1 MARFEYIGMVAHNM
15 AATLLFYRL
24 LGMDIPAG
32 VEQEDHVEAALPGFR
47 VAWDTEA
54 LVRKIDPEWVK
65 PVGQSVGIG
74 FLCASPAEVDELYQ
88 RITRRGLRG
97 SLSPLGCLLGTAL
110 RRRHRPQ
117 RQSCR
122 SVRVGAEVGQF
133 VWTLR
138 SRSPNG

>member
-65 PVGQSVGIG
+65 PVGQRVGIG

-88 RITRRGLRG
+88 RITEAGYEG
-97 SLSPLGCLLGTAL
+97 HKAPWDAFWG
-110 RRRHRPQ
+110 Q
-117 RQSCR
+117 RYA
-122 SVRVGAEVGQF
+122 VV
-133 VWTLR
+133 TD
-138 SRSPNG
+138 PNGNHVDLFAWVKQ